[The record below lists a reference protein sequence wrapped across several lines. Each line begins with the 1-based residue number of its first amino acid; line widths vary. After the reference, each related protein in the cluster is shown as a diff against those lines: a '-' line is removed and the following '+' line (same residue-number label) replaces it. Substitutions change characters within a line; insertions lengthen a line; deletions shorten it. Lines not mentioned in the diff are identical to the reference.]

1 MSIKY
6 TGKVELTPKLTNS
19 HLMYKR
25 TKHLFNIS
33 KFVPEEKLKTITVR
47 QHTTKRNPFV
57 GFINEAYRKMTN
69 FKLFPVVYAKLL
81 TPEQIAELQKERQE
95 LKGTVSEREIM
106 DFLSKET
113 GKDRL
118 YRMLQKDHKGDTSPE
133 LSFVWN
139 HSFKTG
145 MVAYIFFYVMKFRE
159 SQRNFIKENRGAT
172 YATNFMAGRRIRD
185 RVNTGAMKHGAI
197 WGFKIFALV
206 GSVLFISQ
214 SIAVYRNKTSAWE
227 YIIATGIGCSL
238 NRFYFGPRGMF
249 SGLVIGTLIGIP
261 VGLTTYLALT
271 SYGETQEERHYRDVT
286 DLLVSQRRL
295 RGEYKPQVTDQSTE

>member
-118 YRMLQKDHKGDTSPE
+118 YRMLQKE
-133 LSFVWN
+133 
-139 HSFKTG
+139 
-145 MVAYIFFYVMKFRE
+145 
-159 SQRNFIKENRGAT
+159 
-172 YATNFMAGRRIRD
+172 
-185 RVNTGAMKHGAI
+185 
-197 WGFKIFALV
+197 
-206 GSVLFISQ
+206 
-214 SIAVYRNKTSAWE
+214 
-227 YIIATGIGCSL
+227 
-238 NRFYFGPRGMF
+238 
-249 SGLVIGTLIGIP
+249 
-261 VGLTTYLALT
+261 
-271 SYGETQEERHYRDVT
+271 
-286 DLLVSQRRL
+286 
-295 RGEYKPQVTDQSTE
+295 